1 MIEYITLSDLVKKV
15 SQDAV
20 EKGKEIFNTKKI
32 REKYLN
38 IFEIIEKKFSQ
49 QNKVLGNIEKFAEN
63 QGLQTFFF
71 KEKVSQNTAKYR
83 NRFLK
88 WSKFGVKIER
98 KWSKYFKKTL
108 EE

>member
-1 MIEYITLSDLVKKV
+1 M
-15 SQDAV
+15 
-20 EKGKEIFNTKKI
+20 
-32 REKYLN
+32 EKYKYCN
-38 IFEIIEKKFSQ
+38 EIIEKKFSQ